1 MKKNPPVNAPDNP
14 NLKLGGGS
22 EKSATS
28 MSLKYM
34 HIELVYINLHCM
46 WCFFQTPL
54 TAVGSWFAL
63 SQSAGV
69 VGTAL
74 VTKGALG
81 GGASVITYATLGLLS
96 NCEKE

>member
-46 WCFFQTPL
+46 WCFFSDP
-54 TAVGSWFAL
+54 VN
-63 SQSAGV
+63 
-69 VGTAL
+69 
-74 VTKGALG
+74 G
-81 GGASVITYATLGLLS
+81 GG
-96 NCEKE
+96 